1 MRRVAD
7 ESKRFRSEDV
17 PPRMHEKERV
27 THAFREIE
35 RYLQDSG
42 ESLDRDLHPD
52 ALDRSWNQLM
62 MLYQVKLS
70 ERWSQATQFKGK
82 QTKDH

>member
-62 MLYQVKLS
+62 MLYQVQIISAS
-70 ERWSQATQFKGK
+70 ERYAI
-82 QTKDH
+82 

>member
-1 MRRVAD
+1 
-7 ESKRFRSEDV
+7 
-17 PPRMHEKERV
+17 MHEKERV

-62 MLYQVKLS
+62 MLYQVK
-70 ERWSQATQFKGK
+70 
-82 QTKDH
+82 